1 MAETTRYRKRRTFTI
16 TDESY
21 ELLGARAADAGTNR
35 SRFVE
40 ELIEAQ
46 VFMRLDDSDLTLL
59 QGAAEGENLDLPAW
73 MRKTALEAMEP
84 APPGQV
90 FMQLD
95 DSDLTLL
102 REVAEA
108 DNLDLSAWGQ
118 KSGAG
123 RRGPAYGR
131 VVDCRGV
138 VGSAVLVAVVAA
150 VHTSWGL
157 KGGGYGTRSY
167 AGQEMSAGQRAA

>member
-1 MAETTRYRKRRTFTI
+1 MAETTRHRKRRTFTI
-16 TDESY
+16 TDNSY
-21 ELLGARAADAGTNR
+21 ELLGARAEGAGTNR

-46 VFMRLDDSDLTLL
+46 VCMRLDDSDLTLL
-59 QGAAEGENLDLPAW
+59 QGAADGENLDLPAW

-108 DNLDLSAWGQ
+108 DNLDLSAWVRE
-118 KSGAG
+118 SGAG
-123 RRGPAYGR
+123 RRGPADRR

-150 VHTSWGL
+150 VHTSWAF
-157 KGGGYGTRSY
+157 KGAGCGTREG
-167 AGQEMSAGQRAA
+167 AGQGMSSG

>member
-1 MAETTRYRKRRTFTI
+1 MAETMRHRKRRTFTI
-16 TDESY
+16 TDECY
-21 ELLGARAADAGTNR
+21 ELLGARAEGAGTNR

-59 QGAAEGENLDLPAW
+59 QGAADGENLDLPAW
-73 MRKTALEAMEP
+73 MRKTVLEAMEP
-84 APPGQV
+84 VPPGQV

-108 DNLDLSAWGQ
+108 DNLDLSAWVRKAVLDAAAPPIVGWSTVEVS
-118 KSGAG
+118 SGRPFWWRLLPPFIRPG
-123 RRGPAYGR
+123 RSK
-131 VVDCRGV
+131 VRGV
-138 VGSAVLVAVVAA
+138 EPGPMLA
-150 VHTSWGL
+150 
-157 KGGGYGTRSY
+157 R
-167 AGQEMSAGQRAA
+167 R

>member
-21 ELLGARAADAGTNR
+21 ELLGARAADAGTSR

-59 QGAAEGENLDLPAW
+59 QGAAEGQNLDLPAW

-95 DSDLTLL
+95 DSGLDT
-102 REVAEA
+102 VA
-108 DNLDLSAWGQ
+108 G
-118 KSGAG
+118 G
-123 RRGPAYGR
+123 R
-131 VVDCRGV
+131 
-138 VGSAVLVAVVAA
+138 
-150 VHTSWGL
+150 
-157 KGGGYGTRSY
+157 
-167 AGQEMSAGQRAA
+167 

>member
-59 QGAAEGENLDLPAW
+59 QGAAEGQNLDLPAW

-84 APPGQV
+84 APLGQV

-108 DNLDLSAWGQ
+108 DNLDLSAWVRKAALDAAAPPMVGWSIVEVS
-118 KSGAG
+118 SGRPFWWRLLPPFIRPG
-123 RRGPAYGR
+123 RSKE
-131 VVDCRGV
+131 RGV
-138 VGSAVLVAVVAA
+138 EPGRMLA
-150 VHTSWGL
+150 
-157 KGGGYGTRSY
+157 R
-167 AGQEMSAGQRAA
+167 R

>member
-1 MAETTRYRKRRTFTI
+1 MAETTRHRKRRTFTI
-16 TDESY
+16 TDEIY
-21 ELLGARAADAGTNR
+21 ELLGARAEGAGTNR

-40 ELIEAQ
+40 ELIQAQ

-59 QGAAEGENLDLPAW
+59 QGAADGENLDLPAW
-73 MRKTALEAMEP
+73 MRKTVLEAMEP

-108 DNLDLSAWGQ
+108 DNLDTFWALKGAGCGTRPHLSAWVR
-118 KSGAG
+118 KAALDAAA
-123 RRGPAYGR
+123 PPI
-131 VVDCRGV
+131 
-138 VGSAVLVAVVAA
+138 VGWSTVEPESTDG
-150 VHTSWGL
+150 HGL
-157 KGGGYGTRSY
+157 R
-167 AGQEMSAGQRAA
+167 E